1 MSDLFKG
8 VAIGIPMAG
17 RPVPIEW
24 AFAFKGMD
32 TPINYNAIN
41 ISTGGMKVDEARQ
54 FIAEETIKQQCKYLL
69 FLGDDTVPPPHILRR
84 FIFLMENNPEIQVIG
99 GIYVVKSDP
108 PFPLVFRGNGNGSY
122 WDWKVGELFWVS
134 GLGMDATMIRT
145 SVFEKISKPW
155 FLTIKADGYNDA
167 VGKCEAWTEDLF
179 FCEKVTKAFEG
190 KHPIWAD
197 GSILCDHWDVKTMK
211 KYTLPLNSKPCR
223 RHFNVGKKKILD
235 LGCGP
240 LQEVFPEGIAT
251 RVDQREEVNPDYR
264 CDLRALPFENESWD
278 IVYSSHTLEHFRPK
292 DVPIVLEEW
301 IRVLKPGGEMRLKIP
316 DLEFAAKQV
325 LNGGLDI
332 MGHNVLFGQ
341 GDGEYDYDV
350 HRNGFTEKTLR
361 AMIESKGLKVKK
373 MWKEP
378 PYNLM
383 CQAIKEKA
391 SLQVGDGQGR
401 ALIKSD
407 VTLKISEPKKQ
418 LVEKSIKLVTTGI
431 VTDSDSV
438 YGNIKDFNI
447 PGPVLAPV
455 KIKKSGS
462 RRR

>member
-1 MSDLFKG
+1 MTMSDLFKG
-8 VAIGIPMAG
+8 VSIGIPMAG

-54 FIAEETIKQQCKYLL
+54 FIAEETIKQKCKYLL

-84 FIFLMENNPEIQVIG
+84 FIFLMENNPEMQVIG

-122 WDWKVGELFWVS
+122 WDWKVGELFWVT

-145 SVFEKISKPW
+145 SAFERISKPW
-155 FLTIKADGYNDA
+155 FLTIKADGYSDA

-179 FCEKVTKAFEG
+179 FCEKIQKEFGERS
-190 KHPIWAD
+190 IWAD

-301 IRVLKPGGEMRLKIP
+301 IRVLKPGGEMRLKLP

-341 GDGEYDYDV
+341 GDGEYDHDV

-361 AMIESKGLKVKK
+361 AMLESKGLKIKK
-373 MWKEP
+373 LWKEP

-383 CQAIKEKA
+383 CQAIKQKE

-401 ALIKSD
+401 ALLKKD
-407 VTLKISEPKKQ
+407 VTLKISEPANQMALIPTVPQ
-418 LVEKSIKLVTTGI
+418 LPEIS
-431 VTDSDSV
+431 
-438 YGNIKDFNI
+438 
-447 PGPVLAPV
+447 
-455 KIKKSGS
+455 KKSRAS
-462 RRR
+462 RRRL